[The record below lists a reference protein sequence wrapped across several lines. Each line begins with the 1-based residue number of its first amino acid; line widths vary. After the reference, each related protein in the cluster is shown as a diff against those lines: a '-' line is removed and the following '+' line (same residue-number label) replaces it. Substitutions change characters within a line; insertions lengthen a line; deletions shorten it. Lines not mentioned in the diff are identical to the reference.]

1 MKRLLNWIGLSSL
14 NSYLGEVL
22 MPLAC
27 LILLAGLVLLSQ
39 VLFVLY
45 WTLLI
50 LITPLPCLNSRVR
63 KLADSLNKSKLLK
76 SLK

>member
-1 MKRLLNWIGLSSL
+1 MKRLLNWIGLSS
-14 NSYLGEVL
+14 SSSSLGEVL
-22 MPLAC
+22 MQSVC
-27 LILLAGLVLLSQ
+27 LILLVVLVLLSQ
-39 VLFVLY
+39 ALSVLY

>member
-1 MKRLLNWIGLSSL
+1 MKHSPNLTGLLSTSL
-14 NSYLGEVL
+14 YLGEVL
-22 MPLAC
+22 MQSVC
-27 LILLAGLVLLSQ
+27 LILLVGLVLLSL